1 MDNSDKISIIMVDDH
16 AVVRQGLRA
25 FLQSKADM
33 EVIGEASNGEE
44 AIQLAVDLAPDVAL
58 VDLIIPGMDGVE
70 ITRRIRSASPRTQV
84 VIFSSFHDDEHIFP
98 ALRAGALSYQLK
110 EAPPEVLEEAI
121 RKAARGEAVLHPKV
135 AAQLVHEIQGETRTK
150 VNPFTELSER
160 ELEVLNLIA
169 KGSNNHEIADQLVI
183 SEKTVKS
190 HVSNILSKL
199 HLADRTQA
207 AVFAWK
213 EGIMRRD
220 RD

>member
-1 MDNSDKISIIMVDDH
+1 LDTIDNISVILVDDH
-16 AVVRQGLRA
+16 AVVRQGVRA
-25 FLQSKADM
+25 FLQSKVGL
-33 EVIGEASNGEE
+33 EVVGEASNGEE
-44 AIQLAVDLAPDVAL
+44 
-58 VDLIIPGMDGVE
+58 G
-70 ITRRIRSASPRTQV
+70 
-84 VIFSSFHDDEHIFP
+84 
-98 ALRAGALSYQLK
+98 
-110 EAPPEVLEEAI
+110 I

-135 AAQLVHEIQGETRTK
+135 AARIVHEIQGETRVK

-169 KGSNNHEIADQLVI
+169 NGLNNHEITEQLVI

-213 EGIMRRD
+213 EGIIRRD
-220 RD
+220 QS

>member
-1 MDNSDKISIIMVDDH
+1 MNERALMDNSDKISIIMVDDH
-16 AVVRQGLRA
+16 AIVRQGLRA

-44 AIQLAVDLAPDVAL
+44 AI
-58 VDLIIPGMDGVE
+58 
-70 ITRRIRSASPRTQV
+70 
-84 VIFSSFHDDEHIFP
+84 
-98 ALRAGALSYQLK
+98 
-110 EAPPEVLEEAI
+110 

-135 AAQLVHEIQGETRTK
+135 AARLVHEIQGETRTK

-199 HLADRTQA
+199 PLADRTQA

-220 RD
+220 RDQ